1 VATGTFIDVQSK
13 YKYCG
18 STAEYDLDIAIGVQP
33 AKRGEHP
40 ALSDP
45 VLVAGSIALMGALQ
59 ALDAA
64 DLQSFTSPR
73 SNQNRGKV
81 EV

>member
-1 VATGTFIDVQSK
+1 
-13 YKYCG
+13 
-18 STAEYDLDIAIGVQP
+18 
-33 AKRGEHP
+33 
-40 ALSDP
+40 
-45 VLVAGSIALMGALQ
+45 MGALQ

-81 EV
+81 EVLGEFRI